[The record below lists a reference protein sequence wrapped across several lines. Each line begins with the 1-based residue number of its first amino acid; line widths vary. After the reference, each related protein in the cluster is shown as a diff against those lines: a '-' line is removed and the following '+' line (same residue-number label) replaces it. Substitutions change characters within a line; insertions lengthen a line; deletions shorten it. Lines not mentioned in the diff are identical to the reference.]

1 MPKVHRKK
9 LRASDATQPKGSN
22 PQKRSSS
29 TRHSDDVTPR
39 RSRNGTGNVSP
50 RKRKSASAA
59 LGRENGGF
67 GQGVRPTGERIQS
80 YQGEGS
86 SCGAGGH
93 DGPGWN
99 GSDGDGDVAG
109 SLPVGYGTLHT
120 AGSTPKAS
128 VEVILK
134 SASDGNMVRL

>member
-29 TRHSDDVTPR
+29 TRQSDDVTPR

-67 GQGVRPTGERIQS
+67 GQGERPTGERIQS
-80 YQGEGS
+80 YQGEVS
-86 SCGAGGH
+86 SCGGGGH
-93 DGPGWN
+93 
-99 GSDGDGDVAG
+99 DGDGDVAG